1 MSAGGDGATR
11 KAILDA
17 AKKLGVSATAG
28 DDDDDDEDGALT
40 DVQQYLVTAIANP
53 NNDVIANTSLSQI
66 ETTKRNILE
75 DAGFTKA
82 SCAALQ
88 KSLREYRYVDELNE
102 LREGCYTRWIPLD
115 RMRTSARGHMQP
127 KLTIGGILC
136 EIKLHD
142 AGVSLVCKNKGRMFQ
157 FGMETSLVF
166 QKLTSQESV
175 ILYALEVLGG
185 AALGGAAPPPRGRGA
200 P

>member
-1 MSAGGDGATR
+1 MSANAGGSR
-11 KAILDA
+11 KVVLDA
-17 AKKLGVSATAG
+17 AKKLGISVKTPETSTKAASPNHIV
-28 DDDDDDEDGALT
+28 DDNENEALI
-40 DVQQYLVTAIANP
+40 DVQQYIVTAIANP

-66 ETTKRNILE
+66 EETKRNILE

-82 SCAALQ
+82 SRAALQ
-88 KSLREYRYVDELNE
+88 KSLREYRYIDELNE
-102 LREGCYTRWIPLD
+102 LREGCYTRWICLD
-115 RMRTSARGHMQP
+115 KMQLSAKGHLQP

-166 QKLTSQESV
+166 QKLTGQESV

-185 AALGGAAPPPRGRGA
+185 LGGSAPQ
-200 P
+200 